1 MADIKDR
8 LKLIEA
14 LRAKGGLVTAA
25 QLEAKRDELRERRA
39 SGALEIEHQLRG
51 EVVNDEDETFF
62 LVRNEYPLIM
72 HHGALPLDTLL
83 DTSPEQIAFAAC
95 DEELDDF
102 NPESAVFVDTETT
115 GLAGGTGTM
124 AFLVGAGYVDGDVF
138 RVEQCFMRDYD
149 EEPPMLR
156 YLDNLFKRFSVV
168 VTYNGKSFD
177 VPLLRSRFISNRM
190 RFRLDAVTHL
200 DLVHVSRRLWKQ
212 RLGDCS
218 LGNIER
224 NILGV
229 HRVNDVPSA
238 EIPQIWLDYL
248 HTRDATKLARVFRHH
263 ETDIISLAALT
274 GAVSKQLS
282 APDGEGFEH
291 AEDRLSVLRLLM
303 RRRKYEEAVSHGDNL
318 LSSETDLSPALR
330 QECHELLALAHK
342 RLQHWEEF
350 ECVWRRLLE
359 SFPSNMGAR
368 LELAKHHEHRTREF
382 PEAIR
387 ICKEALS
394 ILEVREGIGR
404 GFDVGELY
412 HETFSRRIERIQGK
426 MDRRAAGLTRKPKKS
441 KNRNLFEEQEENSDD

>member
-1 MADIKDR
+1 
-8 LKLIEA
+8 
-14 LRAKGGLVTAA
+14 
-25 QLEAKRDELRERRA
+25 
-39 SGALEIEHQLRG
+39 
-51 EVVNDEDETFF
+51 
-62 LVRNEYPLIM
+62 
-72 HHGALPLDTLL
+72 
-83 DTSPEQIAFAAC
+83 
-95 DEELDDF
+95 
-102 NPESAVFVDTETT
+102 
-115 GLAGGTGTM
+115 
-124 AFLVGAGYVDGDVF
+124 
-138 RVEQCFMRDYD
+138 MRDYD

-190 RFRLDAVTHL
+190 RFRLDATTHL

-318 LSSETDLSPALR
+318 LDSETDLSPTLR

-342 RLQHWEEF
+342 RLEHWEDF
-350 ECVWRRLLE
+350 ERVWRRLLE
-359 SFPSNMGAR
+359 SFPSNMGAH

-412 HETFSRRIERIQGK
+412 HETFLRRLERIQGK
-426 MDRRAAGLTRKPKKS
+426 MDRRATGLRRKPKKPIDKS
-441 KNRNLFEEQEENSDD
+441 LFEEQEDASDD